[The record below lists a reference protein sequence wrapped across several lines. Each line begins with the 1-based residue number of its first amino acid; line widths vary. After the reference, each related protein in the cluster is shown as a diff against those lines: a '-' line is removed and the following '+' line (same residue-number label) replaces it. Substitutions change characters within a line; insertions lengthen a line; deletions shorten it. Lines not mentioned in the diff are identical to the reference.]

1 MRPVNRPTIVRG
13 GMARYS
19 TMFVEWE
26 QVNMEIPGLENLK
39 REDALRLIAFY
50 EIARRANLTNHPEML
65 KSPIFQKARA
75 LHDARAQ
82 YLLEGFGKQEA
93 IDDYLKF
100 HLEGALASQD
110 KKWEDAWVEFAPEAL
125 RAYPLAPGAF
135 D

>member
-1 MRPVNRPTIVRG
+1 MIRG
-13 GMARYS
+13 SVAGYS
-19 TMFVEWE
+19 TTFVEWE
-26 QVNMEIPGLENLK
+26 EANMEIPGLDNLK

-75 LHDARAQ
+75 LYDARAQ

-110 KKWEDAWVEFAPEAL
+110 KKWEDAWAEFAPETL
-125 RAYPLAPGAF
+125 KAYPLAPGAF